1 MDLAFLLVLVLL
13 GRLPAAGDYAAVF
26 VTLLLC
32 STAALGLGLLISAAV
47 ANPSKAAIA
56 MPMACFPQVLFV
68 GAILP
73 VPVMAAVG
81 SWISFAMTNRW
92 AFDALGNS
100 LGVVRLWSS
109 GGSFLGRPLLMTY
122 GSTFDRP
129 VVVDWLV
136 LGGFT
141 VAFLAATIAV
151 VLRKTR

>member
-1 MDLAFLLVLVLL
+1 
-13 GRLPAAGDYAAVF
+13 

-32 STAALGLGLLISAAV
+32 SAAALGLGLLISAAV
-47 ANPSKAAIA
+47 ADPSKAAIA
-56 MPMACFPQVLFV
+56 MPMACLPQVLFV

-92 AFDALGNS
+92 AFDALGHS
-100 LGVVRLWSS
+100 LGVVPLWSS
-109 GGSFLGRPLLMTY
+109 GRSFLGRPLLTAY

-129 VVVDWLV
+129 VVIDWLV

>member
-1 MDLAFLLVLVLL
+1 
-13 GRLPAAGDYAAVF
+13 
-26 VTLLLC
+26 
-32 STAALGLGLLISAAV
+32 
-47 ANPSKAAIA
+47 
-56 MPMACFPQVLFV
+56 MACLPQVLFA

-81 SWISFAMTNRW
+81 SWISFAMTSRW
-92 AFDALGNS
+92 AFEALGHS

-109 GGSFLGRPLLMTY
+109 GGSFPGRPMLMTY
-122 GSTFDRP
+122 GTTFDRP

-141 VAFLAATIAV
+141 IAFLAATTAV